1 LYVFI
6 QIYQNIKF
14 SHEIGFHILENSY
27 QYFSNLAIQNWTCY
41 CAFAICLL
49 AYLFEL
55 SVTCL
60 VCLSPLKKSCCKYNC
75 NVFYWCIPIHNWLQL
90 EISRRG

>member
-27 QYFSNLAIQNWTCY
+27 QYFSNLAIQSWNCY
-41 CAFAICLL
+41 CAFAIC
-49 AYLFEL
+49 
-55 SVTCL
+55 
-60 VCLSPLKKSCCKYNC
+60 VCLLICL
-75 NVFYWCIPIHNWLQL
+75 NWV
-90 EISRRG
+90 SHV